1 MTPFTLRTCRLRH
14 LVALGLLAS
23 LVTAVAAPVAADP
36 PPWAPAHGWRAK
48 QHQKYKHQYKRKYE
62 HDRYGHYGA
71 PYGLDL
77 GRCNRDVLGAVLGGA
92 AGATLGSTVDKDDGR
107 TAAVIGGT
115 IIGVLV
121 GGAIGRHLDNVDQNC
136 IGQALEHV
144 PDGETIVWRNPDKG
158 GTYEVTPSQ
167 TYQRSDGRYCRD
179 YVTEVLID
187 DQVQEAIGTACRQP
201 DGSWKVM
208 RI

>member
-1 MTPFTLRTCRLRH
+1 MKPLSFRRRPLRTL
-14 LVALGLLAS
+14 LAYGLLAA
-23 LVTAVAAPVAADP
+23 LIAAVAAPVAADP

-48 QHQKYKHQYKRKYE
+48 QHHKYKQKYKHRY
-62 HDRYGHYGA
+62 DDDYGHYSA
-71 PYGLDL
+71 PYGLEL

-144 PDGETIVWRNPDKG
+144 PEGETIVWRNPDKG
-158 GTYEVTPSQ
+158 GSYQVTPGE
-167 TYQRSDGRYCRD
+167 TYQRSDGRYCRE
-179 YVTEVLID
+179 YMTEVLID
-187 DQVQEAIGTACRQP
+187 DQVQEAYGTACRQS
-201 DGSWKVM
+201 DGSWKVV